1 MKTLEE
7 KIRELFATMEVNDI
21 LLYTAMKK
29 RMGDPAQFVIDT
41 VAEFYDASS
50 PGSEETVDCAITVAI
65 QLFKQMVA
73 GNVYKK

>member
-1 MKTLEE
+1 METLEE
-7 KIRELFATMEVNDI
+7 KIRELFATMEVNDP
-21 LLYTAMKK
+21 LLYIAMKK

-41 VAEFYDASS
+41 IAEFYDAGS
-50 PGSEETVDCAITVAI
+50 PGSEETVNCAITITI